1 VVNAIG
7 FFTASLPWPFGAA
20 GKRRKFQQSMSMVA
34 VAVQNLTKTFSV
46 GKILQTLQKNP
57 PKKGGTEVL
66 KGISLEVFQGEALG
80 LLGPNGAGKTT
91 LLEILSTLLLPT
103 GGEATICGYDVARE
117 AGQVRKVVSY
127 CPSASE
133 NFYPRL
139 TGMRNMEFFALLNNL
154 SPREARRKIQT
165 VLDLVELEGGSDV
178 PFQLYSEGMK
188 HRLALARA
196 LLTDPELLLLDEPT
210 RSLDPVLQG
219 EIRKFLRERVVAK
232 LGKTVLLV
240 THSLLE
246 AEQVCDRLAILH
258 RGQIVRIGTPEEIKK
273 ACGGEDLTAA
283 FERAVGATSCQ

>member
-1 VVNAIG
+1 
-7 FFTASLPWPFGAA
+7 
-20 GKRRKFQQSMSMVA
+20 MSKVA
-34 VAVQNLTKTFSV
+34 VAVQNLTKTFAV
-46 GKILQTLQKNP
+46 GKILQALQKNP

-103 GGEATICGYDVARE
+103 GGEATICGYDVVRE

-139 TGMRNMEFFALLNNL
+139 SGVGNLEFFALLNNL
-154 SPREARRKIQT
+154 SPRETRRKIQT
-165 VLDLVELEGGSDV
+165 VLDLVELDGGSDV

-232 LGKTVLLV
+232 LGKAVLLV

-273 ACGGEDLTAA
+273 ACGGEDLTMA

>member
-1 VVNAIG
+1 MSKVAI
-7 FFTASLPWPFGAA
+7 AIH
-20 GKRRKFQQSMSMVA
+20 K
-34 VAVQNLTKTFSV
+34 LTKTFSV
-46 GKILQTLQKNP
+46 GKVLRVVLKAP
-57 PKKGGTEVL
+57 PKVGGTEVL
-66 KGISLEVFQGEALG
+66 KGISLEVNQGEVLA

-103 GGEATICGYDVARE
+103 SGEATICGYDVVRE

-139 TGMRNMEFFALLNNL
+139 TGMRNLEFFALLNNL

-165 VLDLVELEGGSDV
+165 VLDLVGLDGSSDV
-178 PFQLYSEGMK
+178 AFQRYSEGMK
-188 HRLALARA
+188 QRLALARA
-196 LLTDPELLLLDEPT
+196 LLTDPEVLLLDEPT

-219 EIRKFLRERVVAK
+219 EIRKFLRERVVAQ

-258 RGQIVRIGTPEEIKK
+258 RGQIVRTGTPEEIKK
-273 ACGGEDLTAA
+273 ACGGEDLTEA
-283 FERAVGATSCQ
+283 FARAVGATSCQ